1 VFEQYVKHT
10 AIPTLEIKQDPSGRI
25 LGRWISEVK
34 GFHMPIHIGV
44 KGQKRELIQLDQ
56 HFRPIK
62 VAGLTKENIDIDTFN
77 YYVGVL
83 VE

>member
-1 VFEQYVKHT
+1 
-10 AIPTLEIKQDPSGRI
+10 
-25 LGRWISEVK
+25 
-34 GFHMPIHIGV
+34 MPIHIGV